1 MQDVEKQLIE
11 RAKALFAEGKVQ
23 RVVGWKKGL
32 FEEDVTP
39 GVFNSVEELE
49 NIVEDKDEKYTFSKS
64 EYFES
69 LMKIL
74 KEKRL
79 LINKTN

>member
-49 NIVEDKDEKYTFSKS
+49 KDFVFNKYCASNLSKYPARARPGRS
-64 EYFES
+64 TS
-69 LMKIL
+69 LLMI
-74 KEKRL
+74 
-79 LINKTN
+79 IIF

>member
-32 FEEDVTP
+32 FD
-39 GVFNSVEELE
+39 NL
-49 NIVEDKDEKYTFSKS
+49 Y
-64 EYFES
+64 
-69 LMKIL
+69 
-74 KEKRL
+74 
-79 LINKTN
+79 

>member
-1 MQDVEKQLIE
+1 MQDVAKQLIE

-39 GVFNSVEELE
+39 GVFNSVE
-49 NIVEDKDEKYTFSKS
+49 VKTAGVMSSSKRPFFQPTT
-64 EYFES
+64 Y
-69 LMKIL
+69 
-74 KEKRL
+74 
-79 LINKTN
+79 